1 MDVTPT
7 TQARKM
13 LQKTNL
19 IHVIVAA
26 IVTKMRIHP
35 VTVIVTVAK
44 IANVMR
50 NAIVHVTAKNVLVK

>member
-7 TQARKM
+7 TQSRKM

-35 VTVIVTVAK
+35 VTVIV
-44 IANVMR
+44 IANVVR